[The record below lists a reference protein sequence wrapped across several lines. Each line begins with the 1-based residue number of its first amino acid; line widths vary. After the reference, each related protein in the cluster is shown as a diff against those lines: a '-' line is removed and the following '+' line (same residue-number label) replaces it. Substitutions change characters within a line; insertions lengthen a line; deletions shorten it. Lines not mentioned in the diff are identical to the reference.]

1 MTSAAAVGRLRR
13 SSGEKRVGH
22 GGTLD
27 PAATGVLPVFFGRA
41 TVLAEFLSAQGKSYS
56 GEIVLG
62 AYSTTDD
69 AEGDLTHVVIER
81 EPAEA
86 EVAAALAGF
95 LGEIQQAPPAY
106 SAVKVDGE
114 RSYRRARRG
123 DEPEPASRPV
133 QLSAARLD
141 GLRRDNRGALVARI
155 EITCGPG
162 FYVRSLARDMGRVL
176 GTGGYLGSLRRT
188 SVGPLRVADSI
199 GLEQAEAL
207 GEMLAGRLLPA
218 TVAVGSMIAVPV
230 LREDEGR
237 LAHGMEVPA
246 PVVGA
251 GPAYARGDGDRLLAI
266 GEVFAGR
273 FRPRRLVEVEAG

>member
-1 MTSAAAVGRLRR
+1 M
-13 SSGEKRVGH
+13 GH

-27 PAATGVLPVFFGRA
+27 PAATGVLPIFFGRA
-41 TVLAEFLSAQGKSYS
+41 TVLAEFLSAQGKCYS
-56 GEIVLG
+56 GEVVLG

-69 AEGDLTHVVIER
+69 AEGELTHVTIDR
-81 EPAEA
+81 EPARA
-86 EVAAALAGF
+86 DVAAALAGF
-95 LGEIQQAPPAY
+95 VGEIQQAPPAY
-106 SAVKVDGE
+106 SAVKVRGE

-123 DEPEPASRPV
+123 DKPEPAARPV

-141 GLRRDNRGALVARI
+141 GIRRDNGGSLVARI

-176 GTGGYLGSLRRT
+176 GTGAYLGSLRRT
-188 SVGPLRVADSI
+188 SVGPLRVADAI

-230 LREDEGR
+230 LREDEAR

-246 PVVGA
+246 PVVGV

-273 FRPRRLVEVEAG
+273 FHPRRLVEVEAG